1 MNCSDDCL
9 PIHNLQSLSLR
20 CEEVSTP
27 VEHKGTRMTT
37 APIPMPHVFSG
48 DLARI
53 DTGQIRDNI
62 ARLMMSYK
70 FGLDEVLT
78 KVNILKE
85 EFTYIHEYNP
95 IEHVHSRVKSPESI
109 LKKATR
115 KHVPLTV
122 ANIRE
127 NISDIAGIR
136 ITCSFVADTYVI
148 RDMLLRQDDITV
160 IAVKD
165 YIANPKPNGYQSL
178 HLIIEV
184 PVFMSDRVESVRVEI
199 QIRTVAMDF
208 WASVEHKI
216 YYKYDGEVPAAL
228 LDELK
233 DAADAVTSLDM
244 KMERLYG
251 EVAQL
256 SADAAATDSSSPEAP
271 LSAYTRTIP
280 DGLLQAIILQNDP
293 TEPTT
298 VLGEGTDTQLL

>member
-1 MNCSDDCL
+1 
-9 PIHNLQSLSLR
+9 
-20 CEEVSTP
+20 
-27 VEHKGTRMTT
+27 MTT
-37 APIPMPHVFSG
+37 APIPMPHVLSG
-48 DLARI
+48 DLSRI
-53 DTGQIRDNI
+53 DAAQVRDTV
-62 ARLMMSYK
+62 ARLLMSYK

-115 KHVPLTV
+115 KNVPLTV
-122 ANIRE
+122 LDIRE
-127 NISDIAGIR
+127 QISDIAGIR

-256 SADAAATDSSSPEAP
+256 SADAAASSAAESGSTLDDSPARTAAGGLFQALIVQSLAVAP
-271 LSAYTRTIP
+271 QSDDAVVDDAVVDDAALDDAAEDAVAP
-280 DGLLQAIILQNDP
+280 DAATPDATPPGS
-293 TEPTT
+293 TT
-298 VLGEGTDTQLL
+298 L

>member
-1 MNCSDDCL
+1 V
-9 PIHNLQSLSLR
+9 R
-20 CEEVSTP
+20 
-27 VEHKGTRMTT
+27 
-37 APIPMPHVFSG
+37 
-48 DLARI
+48 
-53 DTGQIRDNI
+53 DTV
-62 ARLMMSYK
+62 ARLLMSYK

-115 KHVPLTV
+115 KNVPLTV
-122 ANIRE
+122 LDIRE
-127 NISDIAGIR
+127 QISDIAGIR

-256 SADAAATDSSSPEAP
+256 SADAAASSAAESGSTLDDSPARTAAGGLFQALIVQSLAVAP
-271 LSAYTRTIP
+271 QSDNAVVDDAALDDAAEDAVAP
-280 DGLLQAIILQNDP
+280 DAATPDATPPGS
-293 TEPTT
+293 TT
-298 VLGEGTDTQLL
+298 L

>member
-1 MNCSDDCL
+1 
-9 PIHNLQSLSLR
+9 
-20 CEEVSTP
+20 
-27 VEHKGTRMTT
+27 MTT
-37 APIPMPHVFSG
+37 APIPMPHVLSG
-48 DLARI
+48 DLSRI
-53 DTGQIRDNI
+53 DAAQVRDTV
-62 ARLMMSYK
+62 ARLLMSYK

-115 KHVPLTV
+115 KNVPLTV
-122 ANIRE
+122 LDIRE
-127 NISDIAGIR
+127 QISDIAGIR

-256 SADAAATDSSSPEAP
+256 SADAAASSAAESGSTLDDSPARTAAGGLFQALIVQSLAVAP
-271 LSAYTRTIP
+271 QSDNSVVDDAAP
-280 DGLLQAIILQNDP
+280 DDAARDAATPDATTPDP
-293 TEPTT
+293 TSPGSKT
-298 VLGEGTDTQLL
+298 L

>member
-1 MNCSDDCL
+1 
-9 PIHNLQSLSLR
+9 
-20 CEEVSTP
+20 
-27 VEHKGTRMTT
+27 MTT
-37 APIPMPHVFSG
+37 APIPMPHVLSG
-48 DLARI
+48 DLSRI
-53 DTGQIRDNI
+53 DAAQVRDTV
-62 ARLMMSYK
+62 ARLLMSYK

-115 KHVPLTV
+115 KNVPLTV
-122 ANIRE
+122 LDIRE
-127 NISDIAGIR
+127 QISDIAGIR

-256 SADAAATDSSSPEAP
+256 SADAAASSAAESESTLDDSPARTAAGGLFQALIVQSLAVSPQTNNSVVDDAAP
-271 LSAYTRTIP
+271 DDAPRDAATP
-280 DGLLQAIILQNDP
+280 DATTPDP
-293 TEPTT
+293 TSPGSRT
-298 VLGEGTDTQLL
+298 L

>member
-1 MNCSDDCL
+1 
-9 PIHNLQSLSLR
+9 
-20 CEEVSTP
+20 
-27 VEHKGTRMTT
+27 MTT
-37 APIPMPHVFSG
+37 APIPMPHVLSG
-48 DLARI
+48 DLSRI
-53 DTGQIRDNI
+53 DAAQVRDTV
-62 ARLMMSYK
+62 ARLLMSYK

-115 KHVPLTV
+115 KNVPLTV
-122 ANIRE
+122 LDIRE
-127 NISDIAGIR
+127 QISDIAGIR

-256 SADAAATDSSSPEAP
+256 SADAAASSAAESGSTLDDSPARTAAGGLFQALIVQSLAVAP
-271 LSAYTRTIP
+271 QSDNAVVDDAAP
-280 DGLLQAIILQNDP
+280 DDAARDTATPDATTPDP
-293 TEPTT
+293 TSPGSTT
-298 VLGEGTDTQLL
+298 L

>member
-1 MNCSDDCL
+1 
-9 PIHNLQSLSLR
+9 
-20 CEEVSTP
+20 
-27 VEHKGTRMTT
+27 
-37 APIPMPHVFSG
+37 
-48 DLARI
+48 
-53 DTGQIRDNI
+53 
-62 ARLMMSYK
+62 
-70 FGLDEVLT
+70 
-78 KVNILKE
+78 
-85 EFTYIHEYNP
+85 
-95 IEHVHSRVKSPESI
+95 VKSPESI

-115 KHVPLTV
+115 KNVPLTV
-122 ANIRE
+122 LDIRE
-127 NISDIAGIR
+127 QISDIAGIR

-256 SADAAATDSSSPEAP
+256 SADAAASSAAESGSTLDDSPARTAAGGLFQALIVQSLAVAP
-271 LSAYTRTIP
+271 QSDNAVVDDAALDDAAEDAVAP
-280 DGLLQAIILQNDP
+280 DAATPDATPPGS
-293 TEPTT
+293 TT
-298 VLGEGTDTQLL
+298 L

>member
-1 MNCSDDCL
+1 
-9 PIHNLQSLSLR
+9 
-20 CEEVSTP
+20 
-27 VEHKGTRMTT
+27 MTT
-37 APIPMPHVFSG
+37 APIPMPHVLSG
-48 DLARI
+48 DLSRI
-53 DTGQIRDNI
+53 DAAQVRDTV
-62 ARLMMSYK
+62 ARLLMSYK

-115 KHVPLTV
+115 KNVPLTV
-122 ANIRE
+122 LDIRE
-127 NISDIAGIR
+127 QISDIAGIR

-256 SADAAATDSSSPEAP
+256 SADAAASSAAESGSTLDDSPARTAAGGLFQALIVQSLAVAP
-271 LSAYTRTIP
+271 QSDNAVVDDAALDDAAEDAVAP
-280 DGLLQAIILQNDP
+280 DAAAPDATPPGS
-293 TEPTT
+293 TT
-298 VLGEGTDTQLL
+298 L

>member
-1 MNCSDDCL
+1 M
-9 PIHNLQSLSLR
+9 
-20 CEEVSTP
+20 
-27 VEHKGTRMTT
+27 KGTRMTT
-37 APIPMPHVFSG
+37 APIPIPNALPGALIRV
-48 DLARI
+48 DA
-53 DTGQIRDNI
+53 GQVRDDI
-62 ARLMMSYK
+62 ARLMMNYK

-115 KHVPLTV
+115 KNVALTV
-122 ANIRE
+122 ADIRD

-148 RDMLLRQDDITV
+148 RDMLMRQDDITV
-160 IAVKD
+160 IAIKD

-233 DAADAVTSLDM
+233 DAAHAVTSLDM

-256 SADAAATDSSSPEAP
+256 SADAAADSAANSAANAMDGDVP
-271 LSAYTRTIP
+271 LDGFRQRTVTE
-280 DGLLQAIILQNDP
+280 GLLQALILQQRTDETTPP
-293 TEPTT
+293 TIAGDGAPPEMR
-298 VLGEGTDTQLL
+298 

>member
-1 MNCSDDCL
+1 
-9 PIHNLQSLSLR
+9 
-20 CEEVSTP
+20 
-27 VEHKGTRMTT
+27 MTT
-37 APIPMPHVFSG
+37 APIPMPHVLSG
-48 DLARI
+48 DLSRI
-53 DTGQIRDNI
+53 DAAQVRDTV
-62 ARLMMSYK
+62 ARLLMSYK

-115 KHVPLTV
+115 KNVPLTV
-122 ANIRE
+122 LDIRE
-127 NISDIAGIR
+127 QISDIAGIR

-256 SADAAATDSSSPEAP
+256 SADAAASSAAESESTLDDSPARTAAGGLFQALIVQSLAVAP
-271 LSAYTRTIP
+271 QTNNSVVDDAAP
-280 DGLLQAIILQNDP
+280 DDAPRDAATPDATTPDP
-293 TEPTT
+293 TSPGSRT
-298 VLGEGTDTQLL
+298 L